1 MLPRVLTITCA
12 LVLLGAC
19 VPAEESNDKVKR
31 YDPEENVMG
40 EIQAG
45 GVMRIGIPTDR
56 PPFAIVEPG
65 QEPRGF
71 LVDLGTLAAEALGV
85 EPEFVPA
92 PNDDLLDLVYGWT
105 TPITGPTGGGAAEC
119 TGETSEA
126 DLVFPLVPITEE
138 LITTY
143 TFTDPFWVGHTRSL
157 VSIGR
162 SMGTTGA
169 EVARGPDVEL
179 LARAYEDPR
188 VKVGG
193 EEQSTEGYG
202 AASRCGTTTF
212 GAVMSQVINEADAE
226 GNWTRSY
233 ETWLADLFVEPA
245 PDEVPIMTV
254 EDAAALYPT
263 EFD

>member
-1 MLPRVLTITCA
+1 MTCA

-19 VPAEESNDKVKR
+19 VPPEESNDKVKR

-40 EIQAG
+40 QIQAR

-56 PPFAIVEPG
+56 PPFAIAEPG
-65 QEPRGF
+65 EEPGGF
-71 LVDLGTLAAEALGV
+71 LVDFGTLAAEALGV
-85 EPEFVPA
+85 EPEFVLA
-92 PNDDLLDLVYGWT
+92 PNDDLLDLVYGWA
-105 TPITGPTGGGAAEC
+105 PSSIGPTGGGPPEC

-138 LITTY
+138 MITTY

-157 VSIGR
+157 IED
-162 SMGTTGA
+162 GT
-169 EVARGPDVEL
+169 EVDMGPDVEL
-179 LARAYEDPR
+179 LAQAYEDPAL
-188 VKVGG
+188 KVGG

-212 GAVMSQVINEADAE
+212 GAVISQVINEADAE
-226 GNWTRSY
+226 GDWTRSY
-233 ETWLADLFVEPA
+233 EMWLADLFADPA
-245 PDEVPIMTV
+245 PDEVPIMTA

-263 EFD
+263 ELD

>member
-1 MLPRVLTITCA
+1 MLPRLLAIACA

-19 VPAEESNDKVKR
+19 VPPEESNDKVKR

-40 EIQAG
+40 QIQARG
-45 GVMRIGIPTDR
+45 EMRIGIPSDR
-56 PPFAIVEPG
+56 PPFAIVEAG
-65 QEPRGF
+65 AEPRGF

-92 PNDDLLDLVYGWT
+92 PNDDLLDLVYGWAP
-105 TPITGPTGGGAAEC
+105 PITGGGAEEC

-157 VSIGR
+157 VATGR
-162 SMGTTGA
+162 AGGMGP
-169 EVARGPDVEL
+169 EVAIGPDVEL
-179 LARAYEDPR
+179 LAKAYEDPR

-226 GNWTRSY
+226 GDWTASY
-233 ETWLADLFVEPA
+233 EMWLAELFVEPA
-245 PDEVPIMTV
+245 PDAVPIMTV
-254 EDAAALYPT
+254 EDAAALYPA
-263 EFD
+263 ELD

>member
-1 MLPRVLTITCA
+1 MLPRLVAITCA

-19 VPAEESNDKVKR
+19 VPPEESNDKIKR

-40 EIQAG
+40 QIQAR

-65 QEPRGF
+65 EEPRGF

-92 PNDDLLDLVYGWT
+92 PNDDLLDLVYGWSE
-105 TPITGPTGGGAAEC
+105 PTGGGPAEC

-157 VSIGR
+157 VAD
-162 SMGTTGA
+162 GA
-169 EVARGPDVEL
+169 EVGRGPDIEL

-212 GAVMSQVINEADAE
+212 GSVMSQVINEADAE
-226 GNWTRSY
+226 GDWTTSY
-233 ETWLADLFVEPA
+233 ETWLADLFADPA

>member
-1 MLPRVLTITCA
+1 MLPRLLAITCA

-19 VPAEESNDKVKR
+19 VPPEESNDKIKR

-40 EIQAG
+40 QIQAR

-65 QEPRGF
+65 EEPQGF

-92 PNDDLLDLVYGWT
+92 PNEDLLDLVYGWSV
-105 TPITGPTGGGAAEC
+105 PPTGPTVVGGAPEC

-157 VSIGR
+157 VANV
-162 SMGTTGA
+162 A
-169 EVARGPDVEL
+169 EVGRGPDVEL
-179 LARAYEDPR
+179 LGRAYEDPR
-188 VKVGG
+188 LKVGG

-226 GNWTRSY
+226 GDWTRSY
-233 ETWLADLFVEPA
+233 ETWLADLFVDPA